1 MKYKRVLLKISGEA
15 LKDKDG
21 KMIIDSEFLGRV
33 AQSIKIMHDKGTEVA
48 VVIGAGNIFRGKLA
62 KDIKIEHSVAD
73 YMGMLGTIINSLAL
87 QSALEN
93 INIECR
99 VMSAIEVDAVCE
111 PYIRRRAI
119 SHLEKGIITIF
130 AGGTGNPYF
139 TTDTTASLRAIE
151 INADAILMAKNGV
164 EGVYSEDPRVNADAI
179 LYSKLSYEEL
189 YKKNLAVMDHTA
201 VAMLLEKNID
211 TIVFSMQNLDNF
223 SKIIEGEPVGTLI
236 SK

>member
-15 LKDKDG
+15 LKGNEPKL
-21 KMIIDSEFLGRV
+21 IIDSAFLEKV
-33 AQSIKIMHDKGTEVA
+33 AKSIKIMVDKGVQVS

-62 KDIKIEHSVAD
+62 DDIGIEHSVAD
-73 YMGMLGTIINSLAL
+73 YMGMLGTIINCLAL

-93 INIECR
+93 EGIECR
-99 VMSAIEVDAVCE
+99 VMSAIQINAVCE
-111 PYIRRRAI
+111 PYIRRKAI
-119 SHLEKGIITIF
+119 HHLEKGIVTIF

-164 EGVYSEDPRVNADAI
+164 NGVYSDDPKTNPDAVF
-179 LYSKLSYEEL
+179 YETLTYGDL
-189 YKKNLAVMDHTA
+189 YKKKLGVMDHTA
-201 VAMLLEKNID
+201 VSMLLNKDID

-223 SKIIEGEPVGTLI
+223 SKIIDGEQIGTRI
-236 SK
+236 TK